1 MPTGRERVLDA
12 VEFRETD
19 RIPRDL
25 GGMRSTGI
33 SAFAYP
39 RLVEFL
45 GLPPRRP
52 RLYDT
57 NQMLALPDGDV
68 LEALGCDVVHVTMD
82 ECTNAFNEPER
93 WYSYGFNGRLEAM
106 VSDPG
111 KFSVAADGTILQDMG
126 DGVPRVMP
134 PSSVV
139 FDAPH
144 GGEPLDL
151 TGEIPRRDLK
161 AMELRLAE
169 GVISEERV
177 DAIAAYLRR
186 VREATDRAVFFNGIG
201 LGLGFPGGMAA
212 WSMLCLTDPDHV
224 RGVHELV
231 TEYKLRSY
239 RRLLPA
245 IGEYIDVYMLNADD
259 QGTQNATILPPRVFR
274 ELYVPYYRRANE
286 EFHRTAPNVKTFL
299 HSCGAIYEILDEI
312 VESGFDILN
321 PVQWSAGG
329 HSFREWKE
337 RCRGRIALW
346 GGGAN
351 TQSTLPLGT
360 VDQVEEEVRQVC
372 AELADGGGFVFC
384 AIHNILAEIAAEKV
398 VAMYRTA
405 GEI

>member
-1 MPTGRERVLDA
+1 MPTGRDRVLEA
-12 VEFRETD
+12 LEFRRTD

-57 NQMLALPDGDV
+57 NQMLALPEPDV
-68 LEALGCDVVHVTMD
+68 LDALGCDVVHVTMD
-82 ECTNAFNEPER
+82 ECTNAFDEPER
-93 WYSYGFNGRLEAM
+93 RHPYDFNGRLDAL
-106 VSDPG
+106 VPDPG
-111 KFSVAADGTILQDMG
+111 KFSVMQDGTIHQEMG
-126 DGVPRVMP
+126 DRVPRVMP

-177 DAIAAYLRR
+177 YAIAAYLRR
-186 VREATDRAVFFNGIG
+186 VREATDRAVFFNGVG

-212 WSMLCLTDPDHV
+212 WSMLCLTDPEHV
-224 RGVHELV
+224 RAVHELV
-231 TEYKLRSY
+231 TEYKLQTY

-245 IGEYIDVYMLNADD
+245 IRDTIDVYMLNADD

-274 ELYVPYYRRANE
+274 ELYVPYYRRVND
-286 EFHRTAPNVKTFL
+286 EFHDLAPNVKTFL
-299 HSCGAIYEILDEI
+299 HSCGAIYEILDEV

-329 HSFREWKE
+329 HSFKEWKE

-346 GGGAN
+346 GGGVN

-360 VDQVEEEVRQVC
+360 VGQVEEEVRQVC
-372 AELADGGGFVFC
+372 SVLSDGGGFVFC
-384 AIHNILAEIAAEKV
+384 AIHNILAEIAPEKV
-398 VAMYRTA
+398 IAMYRNV
-405 GEI
+405 GEA